1 MNVILAP
8 LLRKSVV
15 VFIDYILIYSK
26 SWEDH
31 LLLIKEVLTILQQN
45 QFHVKMS
52 KCSFAKQQLSYLGHI
67 VSGQGVA
74 TDPSK
79 IASIKEWPQPQNQKD
94 LRSFLGMVG
103 YYRKFVSQFG
113 LLCKPLTN
121 LLKKEHCL
129 YGHLKQKLHFKL
141 SRKHLFFHLSLPY
154 QIFPY
159 HL

>member
-1 MNVILAP
+1 MAAGEDFKTTFQTHNGHYEYRVMPCGVTGGPSTFQTVMNVILAP
-8 LLRKSVV
+8 LLRKCVV
-15 VFIDYILIYSK
+15 VFIDDILIYSK

-79 IASIKEWPQPQNQKD
+79 IAFIKEWPQP
-94 LRSFLGMVG
+94 
-103 YYRKFVSQFG
+103 
-113 LLCKPLTN
+113 
-121 LLKKEHCL
+121 
-129 YGHLKQKLHFKL
+129 
-141 SRKHLFFHLSLPY
+141 
-154 QIFPY
+154 
-159 HL
+159 